1 MKVQAENL
9 TRMCEEILKKGG
21 CLEDLPKE
29 RIPKLADVLNECFG
43 QIDKPIITIAELSG
57 INNSSIHKALN
68 GEMNPTRNTLLRLA
82 FTMQLS
88 FETTQVLLKSGNRSS
103 LSGGRDRDR
112 IIMQGIIKGYH
123 LGDVC
128 DELTQNGF
136 RDLYSKQDF

>member
-1 MKVQAENL
+1 M
-9 TRMCEEILKKGG
+9 
-21 CLEDLPKE
+21 PKE
-29 RIPKLADVLNECFG
+29 RIPKLADILNECFG
-43 QIDKPIITIAELSG
+43 QIDKPIIAIAELSG

-82 FTMQLS
+82 FTMGLS

-128 DELTQNGF
+128 DELARNGF